1 MSTHYQTEDEIAA
14 VVQGFES
21 CTTGKDDFPHS
32 RHLAVAVWYLRDST
46 VEQAFER
53 MRSGLL
59 RFLNHHGIGQGIYKE
74 ELTRAWVNLVQSEL
88 EGLDQS
94 LSLVTL
100 TNTVIERLSDP
111 QAVFARYP
119 NNLKLQSE
127 RAISYQVTE
136 RTPSVEEYNCV
147 RQAAGLSVKD
157 PRAAERGLSN
167 TLFAVCISNDETVVG
182 IGRVIGD
189 GGLFYD
195 IVDIAVVAEHQKQ
208 GVGKLIMTALMGYI
222 DENALPG
229 SIVCLM
235 ANKGVAPFYEK
246 FGFKARDADMPGM
259 MIRK

>member
-1 MSTHYQTEDEIAA
+1 MNAPYQTEAEIAA

-32 RHLAVAVWYLRDST
+32 KHLAVAVWYLRDST

-53 MRSGLL
+53 MRAGLL
-59 RFLNHHGIGQGIYKE
+59 RFLNHHSIGQGIYKE
-74 ELTRAWVNLVQSEL
+74 ELTRAWINLVQSEL
-88 EGLDQS
+88 EGLDHN
-94 LSLVTL
+94 LSLVTI
-100 TNTVIERLSDP
+100 TNTVIERLGDP
-111 QAVFARYP
+111 KTVFARYP
-119 NNLKLQSE
+119 ENLKLQSE
-127 RAISYQVTE
+127 RAMNYVLIQ
-136 RTPSVEEYNCV
+136 RTPTVEEYNRV

-157 PRAAERGLSN
+157 PIAAERGLAN
-167 TLFAVCISNDETVVG
+167 TLFAICTVHDETVVG

-208 GVGKLIMTALMGYI
+208 GVGKLIMKALMEYI
-222 DENALPG
+222 DENALPS

-259 MIRK
+259 MIRR